1 MQHQI
6 LSRTYCDFR
15 PVLFSVQKPCSNTC
29 KQASFIV
36 VQRGPYFPPKAK
48 VDITRM
54 GKGEKRK
61 KNPDLLCQKSHYLSK
76 TLKKNALYYSP
87 FEHNC
92 VRQTQNEV
100 RLVLI
105 HLTSTGLQSM
115 YKRWQSQFKILYSTF
130 EAQQHFL
137 QNIISL
143 S

>member
-1 MQHQI
+1 MHFEI
-6 LSRTYCDFR
+6 SLVNLECDWINNLVPLCNTR
-15 PVLFSVQKPCSNTC
+15 YSVGPTVTSGQPTKSYSVSVQKPCSNTC

-36 VQRGPYFPPKAK
+36 VQRGPPFPPKAK

-61 KNPDLLCQKSHYLSK
+61 KNPDLLCQKSHYLPK

-105 HLTSTGLQSM
+105 YLTSTGLQSM
-115 YKRWQSQFKILYSTF
+115 YKR
-130 EAQQHFL
+130 
-137 QNIISL
+137 
-143 S
+143 

>member
-1 MQHQI
+1 MTSGQP
-6 LSRTYCDFR
+6 RKE
-15 PVLFSVQKPCSNTC
+15 VLFCVQKPCSNTC

-36 VQRGPYFPPKAK
+36 VQRGPPFPPKAK
-48 VDITRM
+48 LDITRM

-61 KNPDLLCQKSHYLSK
+61 KNPDLLCQKSHYLPK

-105 HLTSTGLQSM
+105 HLTSTGLQHSSLL
-115 YKRWQSQFKILYSTF
+115 RTFGFSAISTYNSYLPSIF
-130 EAQQHFL
+130 GTNAL
-137 QNIISL
+137 I
-143 S
+143 